1 MKKNIVI
8 LGSTGSI
15 EKKTLDIIRSNK
27 NKFSVKLLST
37 NKNVNLIIKQA
48 IEFNVKNI
56 IISDYKSYLN
66 AKIKFKNKNFNIS
79 NNFLD
84 LIKIFKKKKI
94 LLKILIIFFFILFFI
109 NFLLI

>member
-15 EKKTLDIIRSNK
+15 GKKTLDIIRSNK

-84 LIKIFKKKKI
+84 LIKIFKKKK
-94 LLKILIIFFFILFFI
+94 FTTQW
-109 NFLLI
+109 